1 MRGILNWV
9 GKLLLCW
16 GLGFLAYR
24 FLNPLSCWL
33 NSAGVIGVFLMFLLA
48 FGYVGLLA
56 GVAAID
62 RALGLDKEKESLMRG
77 ILCALGGVPT
87 TVICAIDFW
96 NGVYSSGWVG
106 LSMLLFVHVLFGGI
120 LFCIGY
126 HPNKMK

>member
-1 MRGILNWV
+1 MKGVLNWV
-9 GKLLLCW
+9 GKLLFCW

-24 FLNPLSCWL
+24 FLNPLSRWL
-33 NSAGVIGVFLMFLLA
+33 NSMDLIGVFLMILIA
-48 FGYVGLLA
+48 CGYVGILA
-56 GVAAID
+56 VAAAID
-62 RALGLDKEKESLMRG
+62 RVLGLNEEKESLVRG

-106 LSMLLFVHVLFGGI
+106 LSMLAFVHVLFVGI

-126 HPNKMK
+126 HPDKMK